1 MAPLSPFEGVFF
13 GKVIL
18 QRPGTKVYAIIRARV
33 ARSVDAFSIRFT
45 RDVPREKQNV
55 PLHAIAYRL
64 CGLNPKQFF
73 QNFQVLKIQKL
84 LFLFEFAKT
93 FEI

>member
-1 MAPLSPFEGVFF
+1 MASLSPFEGVFF

-45 RDVPREKQNV
+45 RDAPREKQNV
-55 PLHAIAYRL
+55 PLHAIAAVYAVSIAS
-64 CGLNPKQFF
+64 LNF
-73 QNFQVLKIQKL
+73 
-84 LFLFEFAKT
+84 
-93 FEI
+93 

>member
-45 RDVPREKQNV
+45 RDAPREKQNV
-55 PLHAIAYRL
+55 PLHAIAYRVYS
-64 CGLNPKQFF
+64 LNPKPISS
-73 QNFQVLKIQKL
+73 K
-84 LFLFEFAKT
+84 FLSYKNS
-93 FEI
+93 